1 MRVLVTGIGVV
12 SAIGNNVNENLQSLV
27 NEQCGIREVESK
39 DLKRKLLAA
48 TVDLS
53 NEDLLFGNESIEGCS
68 RTSLLGLKAAKEC
81 WANNQFSNEIKTG
94 IISGTSVGGM
104 DKTELFYRDY
114 LKETAS
120 DFSPL
125 QYHDSGNTTEVIA
138 NALGKFD
145 YVNTLTTACS
155 SGSNAIMQGARL
167 IQAGV
172 LDRVLVG
179 GTDAL
184 TQFTISGFTSLMIYN
199 EGICQPFDE
208 NRNGLNLGEGAAFL
222 LLESET
228 CQKQSKNE
236 VLGEIKG
243 WGNTADAFHQTATS
257 PDAKGAVLAMNKAL
271 KTADLKPETIGY
283 VNAHGTGTKNND
295 LTESIALQTI
305 FNHQVP
311 PFSSTKS
318 FTGHTL
324 AASGAIEAVYSIL
337 ALKHQKLFPNLHFES
352 VIEETG
358 LTPVK
363 NTADAQDLR
372 AVLSN
377 SFGFG
382 GNCTSL
388 VITGA

>member
-12 SAIGNNVNENLQSLV
+12 SAIGNNVNENLQSLL
-27 NEQCGIREVESK
+27 NEQCGIREVELK

-48 TVDLS
+48 TVNLS
-53 NEDLLFGNESIEGCS
+53 NKELLSDNECVSDYS

-81 WANNQFSNEIKTG
+81 WGNNHFSDKIKTG

-104 DKTELFYRDY
+104 DKSELFYRDY
-114 LKETAS
+114 LKTEAGDFTA
-120 DFSPL
+120 L

-138 NALGKFD
+138 DALGKFD
-145 YVNTLTTACS
+145 YVNTLSTACS

-167 IQAGV
+167 IQSGM

-184 TQFTISGFTSLMIYN
+184 TQFTVSGFTSLMIYN
-199 EGICQPFDE
+199 DGICQPFDE

-222 LLESET
+222 LLESEA
-228 CQKQSKNE
+228 CQQESKNE
-236 VLGEIKG
+236 VLAEIKG

-257 PDAKGAVLAMNKAL
+257 PDAKGAVLAMDKAL
-271 KTADLKPETIGY
+271 KTANLKAETIGY

-295 LTESIALQTI
+295 LTESIALKTI
-305 FNHQVP
+305 FNNQVP

-324 AASGAIEAVYSIL
+324 AASGAIEAVYAVL
-337 ALKHQKLFPNLHFES
+337 ALKHQKLFPNLHFEE
-352 VIEETG
+352 VIQETG
-358 LTPVK
+358 LEPVK
-363 NTADAQDLR
+363 NTTDTKDLK